1 MSRERSALTGMSQ
14 KGISRGKAGN
24 NTIGKALIR
33 ALVILIT
40 IGFLYAFLVVFRL
53 IHQYIFELVFL
64 GTIALV
70 MVIVVSLL
78 PKPEKG

>member
-1 MSRERSALTGMSQ
+1 MSQ
-14 KGISRGKAGN
+14 KGISKGKTGN
-24 NTIGKALIR
+24 NSIGKALIR
-33 ALVILIT
+33 ALIILIT

-53 IHQYIFELVFL
+53 TQSYTFELVFL

-78 PKPEKG
+78 PKPEKGRHT